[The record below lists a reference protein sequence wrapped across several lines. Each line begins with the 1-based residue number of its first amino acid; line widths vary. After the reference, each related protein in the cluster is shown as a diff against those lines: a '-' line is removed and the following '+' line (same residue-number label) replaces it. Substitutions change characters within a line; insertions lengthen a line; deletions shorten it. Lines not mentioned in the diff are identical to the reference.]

1 MCENAVYRLVLS
13 RCAIFTVYSV
23 VPYGKGGRRY
33 YSGLTLNQYG
43 VTSPCPDLNLIH
55 YIVNKRSSENI
66 FSNLAGFEYG
76 HAL

>member
-33 YSGLTLNQYG
+33 YSGLNLNQDKATKPQTVQIVRQG
-43 VTSPCPDLNLIH
+43 KARQRRTGLKLIH
-55 YIVNKRSSENI
+55 YISQ
-66 FSNLAGFEYG
+66 Y
-76 HAL
+76 

>member
-1 MCENAVYRLVLS
+1 MYS
-13 RCAIFTVYSV
+13 R
-23 VPYGKGGRRY
+23 
-33 YSGLTLNQYG
+33 LTLNQYG